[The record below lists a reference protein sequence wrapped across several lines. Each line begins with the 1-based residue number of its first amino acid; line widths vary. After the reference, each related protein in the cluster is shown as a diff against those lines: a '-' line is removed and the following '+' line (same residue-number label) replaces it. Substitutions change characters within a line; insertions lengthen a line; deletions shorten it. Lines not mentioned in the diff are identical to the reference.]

1 MRLTDDDLRQRIL
14 HRDAELLI
22 LDKPGGIAVHRG
34 PKGGVTLDEFLPAL
48 QFDGPIIPQLAHR
61 LDRETTGCL
70 VLGRTQPALKR
81 LGAIF
86 ARGDASKTYLALA
99 CGVPAAES
107 GIIDLPLARRSH
119 DKRSWWMKVDP
130 QGQPSLTRYRRLGMR
145 DGLCWLALQPVTGR
159 THQLRVH
166 CAAMGWPLAG
176 DKVYGGDRAMATS
189 AALLLHAWRIT
200 LPRGRQ
206 GVLTVTAPVPEP
218 MRRLVE
224 ALGFN
229 QSALETLPDIL

>member
-1 MRLTDDDLRQRIL
+1 M
-14 HRDAELLI
+14 
-22 LDKPGGIAVHRG
+22 
-34 PKGGVTLDEFLPAL
+34 DE
-48 QFDGPIIPQLAHR
+48 
-61 LDRETTGCL
+61 
-70 VLGRTQPALKR
+70 
-81 LGAIF
+81 
-86 ARGDASKTYLALA
+86 S
-99 CGVPAAES
+99 
-107 GIIDLPLARRSH
+107 
-119 DKRSWWMKVDP
+119 DP